1 MSSGSFIATSERQRK
16 ERADSPPLLRSL
28 WFNVGVIGIDCLAA
42 GSRGQPVVILHGG
55 GFDAAGLSFR
65 KTIPVLAKQHR
76 VFAPDW
82 PGFGESDAMPRN
94 WCVEECVDFV
104 ADLLDALG
112 LKRVILIGLSMG
124 GAFALGF
131 TLRSPKRVERLVLVD
146 SVGLG
151 GGIPGGLV
159 SYFALHLPLVDEL
172 RWALL
177 PWVPTLAR
185 RSMCAPLLN
194 QSGAAIEEAFCEII
208 RLARKP
214 GSGAAFRQL
223 QRSEYR
229 WQGLRTNYLDRL
241 SEIQV
246 PTLIVH
252 GAEDRLI
259 PVACA
264 QRAHRL
270 IPHSQLQIVA
280 GCGHLPPVEQPES
293 FNRIIS
299 SFLRNQRRP
308 VRAKICPMTGDLAQ
322 DKTLISHGQCV
333 LAGRPLY
340 TRRFHRSTTP
350 RFRSESPQHVSG
362 LPTNPDFEAKFWGV
376 IGLYLNPPE
385 QAVVFFRNEKSQIQ
399 ALQGG
404 RPGLQLGKGHICTQ
418 AHHYCNG
425 TVALCPALEYLC
437 GKVIA
442 HIAQTDIYRLVRFS
456 GYGTFSRLAAGESCR
471 VCRIVAGEYR
481 KTEP

>member
-28 WFNVGVIGIDCLAA
+28 WFNVGEIGIHCLAA

-177 PWVPTLAR
+177 TWVPTLAR

-308 VRAKICPMTGDLAQ
+308 LRAKICPMTGDLAQ
-322 DKTLISHGQCV
+322 DKTLISHGHVFLPGGRSTPADSIGRQLPGFARSRRSTSLGFPPIRTLRQSFGVSSVFTSILPSRQWCSFV
-333 LAGRPLY
+333 TRKAKSRLFKAAGRVYSWARGISAPKP
-340 TRRFHRSTTP
+340 TTTATARSPSVP
-350 RFRSESPQHVSG
+350 RWNICVAKSSLTSP
-362 LPTNPDFEAKFWGV
+362 K
-376 IGLYLNPPE
+376 
-385 QAVVFFRNEKSQIQ
+385 
-399 ALQGG
+399 
-404 RPGLQLGKGHICTQ
+404 
-418 AHHYCNG
+418 
-425 TVALCPALEYLC
+425 
-437 GKVIA
+437 
-442 HIAQTDIYRLVRFS
+442 QTS
-456 GYGTFSRLAAGESCR
+456 TGS
-471 VCRIVAGEYR
+471 
-481 KTEP
+481 

>member
-16 ERADSPPLLRSL
+16 ERADSGSFLRSL
-28 WFNVGVIGIDCLAA
+28 WLDVGGIDIHCLAA
-42 GSRGQPVVILHGG
+42 GSRGHPVVILHGG

-65 KTIPVLAKQHR
+65 ETIPVLARRHR
-76 VFAPDW
+76 IYAPDW
-82 PGFGESDAMPRN
+82 PGFGQSNAMPRD
-94 WCVEECVDFV
+94 WCVEECVGFV

-112 LKRVILIGLSMG
+112 LKRITLIGLSMG
-124 GAFALGF
+124 GAFAVGFALG
-131 TLRSPKRVERLVLVD
+131 SPKRVERLVLVD

-151 GGIPGGLV
+151 GGIPGGFV

-322 DKTLISHGQCV
+322 DKTLISHGHV
-333 LAGRPLY
+333 FLPGG
-340 TRRFHRSTTP
+340 RSTPADSIGKQLPDVTQNRHSTTMSMRFPPIGTLRRSFGVSSVFTSILPSRQWCSFVTRKAKSRLFSAANRVCRWAKGISAPKSTTTGTARLPSVP
-350 RFRSESPQHVSG
+350 RW
-362 LPTNPDFEAKFWGV
+362 NIFEAKSS
-376 IGLYLNPPE
+376 
-385 QAVVFFRNEKSQIQ
+385 FRSP
-399 ALQGG
+399 
-404 RPGLQLGKGHICTQ
+404 R
-418 AHHYCNG
+418 
-425 TVALCPALEYLC
+425 
-437 GKVIA
+437 
-442 HIAQTDIYRLVRFS
+442 QTS
-456 GYGTFSRLAAGESCR
+456 T
-471 VCRIVAGEYR
+471 
-481 KTEP
+481 

>member
-1 MSSGSFIATSERQRK
+1 MSSGSLIATSEKQRK
-16 ERADSPPLLRSL
+16 ERADSRPLLRSL
-28 WFNVGVIGIDCLAA
+28 WFNVGEVGIHCLAA

-65 KTIPVLAKQHR
+65 KTIPVLARQHR

-104 ADLLDALG
+104 ANLLDALV

-131 TLRSPKRVERLVLVD
+131 TLRWPKRVERLVLVD

-151 GGIPGGLV
+151 GEIPGGLV

-177 PWVPTLAR
+177 TRVPTLAR
-185 RSMCAPLLN
+185 RNMCAPLLD
-194 QSGAAIEEAFCEII
+194 QSGAAIEEAFGEII

-214 GSGAAFRQL
+214 GAGAAFRQL

-229 WQGLRTNYLDRL
+229 WRGLRTNYLDRL

-264 QRAHRL
+264 QRAHGL
-270 IPHSQLQIVA
+270 IPHSQLQIIA
-280 GCGHLPPVEQPES
+280 GCGHLPPVEQPDS

-299 SFLRNQRRP
+299 SFLRNQRKP
-308 VRAKICPMTGDLAQ
+308 VWANISPMTGDLAQ
-322 DKTLISHGQCV
+322 DKTLISDSHLFLPG
-333 LAGRPLY
+333 G
-340 TRRFHRSTTP
+340 RSTP
-350 RFRSESPQHVSG
+350 AGSIGQQ
-362 LPTNPDFEAKFWGV
+362 LPDFTPSRRSTSLGFPPIRILRRSFGVPSVFTSILPSRQWCSFVTRKAK
-376 IGLYLNPPE
+376 
-385 QAVVFFRNEKSQIQ
+385 
-399 ALQGG
+399 
-404 RPGLQLGKGHICTQ
+404 
-418 AHHYCNG
+418 
-425 TVALCPALEYLC
+425 
-437 GKVIA
+437 
-442 HIAQTDIYRLVRFS
+442 
-456 GYGTFSRLAAGESCR
+456 SRLFGAAGR
-471 VCRIVAGEYR
+471 VCRWARDISAPKPARTATARAPSQPRWKICVAKSSLTSPKQISTGS
-481 KTEP
+481 

>member
-1 MSSGSFIATSERQRK
+1 MSSVSLLATSEKQRK

-28 WFNVGVIGIDCLAA
+28 WFKVGGIGIHCLAA

-177 PWVPTLAR
+177 TRVPTLAR
-185 RSMCAPLLN
+185 RNMCAPLLDR
-194 QSGAAIEEAFCEII
+194 SGAAIEEAFGEII

-214 GSGAAFRQL
+214 GAGAAFRQL

-229 WQGLRTNYLDRL
+229 WRGLRTNYLHRL
-241 SEIQV
+241 SEIRV

-264 QRAHRL
+264 QRAHCL
-270 IPHSQLQIVA
+270 IPHSQLQIIA
-280 GCGHLPPVEQPES
+280 SCGHLPPVEQPES

-299 SFLRNQRRP
+299 SFLRSRRRP
-308 VRAKICPMTGDLAQ
+308 VWANISPMTGDLAQ
-322 DKTLISHGQCV
+322 DKTLISHGH
-333 LAGRPLY
+333 LFLPGR
-340 TRRFHRSTTP
+340 RSTP
-350 RFRSESPQHVSG
+350 AGSIGRQ
-362 LPTNPDFEAKFWGV
+362 LPDFARSRRNTSLGFPPIRTLRRSFGVSSVFTSILPSRQWCSFVTRKAK
-376 IGLYLNPPE
+376 
-385 QAVVFFRNEKSQIQ
+385 
-399 ALQGG
+399 
-404 RPGLQLGKGHICTQ
+404 
-418 AHHYCNG
+418 
-425 TVALCPALEYLC
+425 
-437 GKVIA
+437 
-442 HIAQTDIYRLVRFS
+442 
-456 GYGTFSRLAAGESCR
+456 SRLFKAAGR
-471 VCRIVAGEYR
+471 VCRWARGISAPKPATTATARSPSVPRWNICVAMPSLETPKQTSTGS
-481 KTEP
+481 